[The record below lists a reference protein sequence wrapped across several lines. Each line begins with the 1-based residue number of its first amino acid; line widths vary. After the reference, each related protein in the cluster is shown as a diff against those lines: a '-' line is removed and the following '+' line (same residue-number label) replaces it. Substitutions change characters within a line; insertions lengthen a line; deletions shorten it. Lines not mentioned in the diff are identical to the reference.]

1 MPDSKIIKRSHQTMN
16 TELAEKLVRQL
27 ADAVA
32 ELLPTLKGIEIQ
44 PETRAA
50 ISRLLFAISHFGGAS
65 QNDLEQLEDGRPH
78 LSATALKD
86 IL

>member
-1 MPDSKIIKRSHQTMN
+1 MN

-32 ELLPTLKGIEIQ
+32 ELLPTLKGIAIQ

-50 ISRLLFAISHFGGAS
+50 ISRLLFAISHFGATAEGF
-65 QNDLEQLEDGRPH
+65 ERLEDGTPH
-78 LSATALKD
+78 LRATSLKD
-86 IL
+86 GQ